1 MADKPVVE
9 FYLTQPEMLRESN
22 PQELAEVERLLKEF
36 ESHEAQEREFLE
48 QYKEISARV
57 ENPLIKFLLGLIAA
71 DEEKHHAIT
80 HAMAATLKGDLN
92 WTKPKDALRGLYTL
106 GAEKDALLKVTEE
119 FIASEKKGIRECK
132 KLTKESRDYY
142 RGLFQL
148 LLTCAVDDSQK
159 HVAILE
165 FLLKRL
171 KEA

>member
-1 MADKPVVE
+1 MAERPVVD
-9 FYLTQPEMLRESN
+9 FFVTQAEVLGKPN
-22 PQELAEVERLLKEF
+22 PQELTEVERLLKEF
-36 ESHEAQEREFLE
+36 ESHESQEGEFLQ
-48 QYKEISARV
+48 QYKELSGRV

-71 DEEKHHAIT
+71 DEEKHHVIT

-92 WTKPKDALRGLYTL
+92 WTKPKDALRGLYAL

-119 FIASEKKGIRECK
+119 FIRSEKKGIEECK
-132 KLTKESRDYY
+132 KLTKESRNYY
-142 RGLFQL
+142 RGLFEL

-165 FLLKRL
+165 FLRKRL

>member
-1 MADKPVVE
+1 MAEIPVVE
-9 FYLTQPEMLRESN
+9 FYMTQPEMLSEQN

-36 ESHEAQEREFLE
+36 ENHEAQEKEFLQ
-48 QYKEISARV
+48 QYKDIADRV
-57 ENPLIKFLLGLIAA
+57 GNPLIKFLLQLIIA

-92 WTKPKDALRGLYTL
+92 WTKPNDALRGLYSL
-106 GAEKDALLKVTEE
+106 GGEKDALLKVTEE
-119 FIASEKKGIRECK
+119 FIGSEKKGIQECK
-132 KLTKESRDYY
+132 KLTKESRNYY
-142 RGLFQL
+142 RGLFEL

-165 FLLKRL
+165 FLRKRL